1 MKFFKDKF
9 KNDSFLFIH
18 NKGGCIVFKKDY
30 NNNCGKLF
38 LIPRPPLSTAR
49 ASLCGAGKGV
59 LRNMIEVK
67 NLTKKFGAAVIL
79 DHINFSV
86 KKGEIL
92 GFLGPNGAGKTTTM
106 KIITSFWPA
115 SGGDVEIDG
124 IKVSKNSLKTKRKIG
139 YLPETVPLY
148 DDMKV
153 YEYLKFVAEIRGI
166 SKDNIRKSIKETG
179 EACGLSKM
187 MRRPIEEL
195 SKGYRQRV
203 GLAQAII
210 HNPDVLILDEPT
222 TGLDPNQI
230 VEIRHLI
237 KKIGQEKTV
246 IFSTHILGEVSAVC
260 DRVIIINNGKIVG
273 EGTPGELIKKAETK
287 EIIYVKIKG
296 PKGEVL
302 NKLREM
308 GNVEKA
314 EIKDKESDDVYGYEI
329 ESKHGVDLRE
339 HLSMTVMD
347 AGWSILEFNKK
358 SVSLEDVFREL
369 TK

>member
-1 MKFFKDKF
+1 M
-9 KNDSFLFIH
+9 SR
-18 NKGGCIVFKKDY
+18 VA
-30 NNNCGKLF
+30 
-38 LIPRPPLSTAR
+38 RPCS
-49 ASLCGAGKGV
+49 
-59 LRNMIEVK
+59 MIEVK
-67 NLTKKFGAAVIL
+67 NLTKKFGANTVL
-79 DHINFSV
+79 DNINFSV
-86 KKGEIL
+86 KRGEIL

-106 KIITSFWPA
+106 KIITSFWPP

-124 IKVSKNSLKTKRKIG
+124 IKVSKDSIATRRKIG

-153 YEYLKFVAEIRGI
+153 YEYLKFVAELRGI
-166 SKDNIRKSIKETG
+166 SKDKVKKRIKEAS
-179 EACGLSKM
+179 EACGLSEM

-203 GLAQAII
+203 GLAQAIM

-230 VEIRHLI
+230 AEIRSLI
-237 KKIGQEKTV
+237 KKIGREKTV

-260 DRVIIINNGKIVG
+260 DRVIIINNGRIVG
-273 EGTPGELIKKAETK
+273 EGTPDELVKKAGAK
-287 EIIYVKIKG
+287 EVIYVKIKG
-296 PKGEVL
+296 PKNDVL

-308 GNVEKA
+308 ENVEKA

-329 ESKHGVDLRE
+329 EPKRGVDLRE
-339 HLSMTVMD
+339 YLSMTVMRG
-347 AGWSILEFNKK
+347 GWSILEFSKK